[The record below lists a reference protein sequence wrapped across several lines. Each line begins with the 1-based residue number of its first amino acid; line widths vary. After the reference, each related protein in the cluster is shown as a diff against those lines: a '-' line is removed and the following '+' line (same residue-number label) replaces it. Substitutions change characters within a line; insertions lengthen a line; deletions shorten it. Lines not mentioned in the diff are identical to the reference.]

1 MASGDEC
8 AFEGEYFTAGF
19 AAGVA
24 ATIAVAEWDA
34 DSCFVVSAAD
44 SKAAGAGVAVADL
57 VLLSAASAGMVAL
70 AIADWGT
77 VARRPNALLAVPRSL
92 SAAAVAFDGFTA
104 GRGVPVGHSSQP
116 SPMSSTMATSAAK
129 NFHRRRRTARSI
141 TALSSSVS
149 SRSQA
154 SSGKG
159 AGSGSGGLSRW
170 KALSISLSDHIANGR
185 SSVLGQHRPQVGSG
199 LE

>member
-19 AAGVA
+19 AA
-24 ATIAVAEWDA
+24 TITVAEWDA
-34 DSCFVVSAAD
+34 DSCFGVSAAD
-44 SKAAGAGVAVADL
+44 SKAAGAAGAGVTVADL
-57 VLLSAASAGMVAL
+57 VLRSAALTGIIASVV
-70 AIADWGT
+70 ADWGA
-77 VARRPNALLAVPRSL
+77 VARRPSELLAAL
-92 SAAAVAFDGFTA
+92 VAFLPTATVGFNGFTA
-104 GRGVPVGHSSQP
+104 GRVVPVGHSSQP
-116 SPMSSTMATSAAK
+116 SPMSNTMATSAAK

-154 SSGKG
+154 SRGKG